1 MYVYIQK
8 SYQNLPNMGWAK
20 IGSTLI
26 ILKISVKA
34 KLYSKLFSK
43 NYFDYFLI
51 LTFKKTERLS
61 SVETE
66 IFATSS
72 SKLVPLGIGKQITNS
87 Y

>member
-8 SYQNLPNMGWAK
+8 SKQNLPNMGWAK
-20 IGSTLI
+20 IESTLI

-34 KLYSKLFSK
+34 KLYSKLFSR

-51 LTFKKTERLS
+51 LTFKRIESLS
-61 SVETE
+61 SAETE
-66 IFATSS
+66 IFAASS
-72 SKLVPLGIGKQITNS
+72 SNLVPIVIGKQITES